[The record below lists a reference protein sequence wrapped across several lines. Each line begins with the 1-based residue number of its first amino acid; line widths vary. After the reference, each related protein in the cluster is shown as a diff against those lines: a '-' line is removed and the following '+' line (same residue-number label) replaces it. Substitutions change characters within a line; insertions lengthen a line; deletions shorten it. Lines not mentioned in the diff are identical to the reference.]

1 MCPSSLAAEKAQN
14 AQFSDFKL
22 HPFPEVPGLSEPEVE
37 HGMTLFHECPVSRG
51 RPLLVCCS
59 CTGTLTGVKEG
70 KEGRDF
76 PYVARRVIQG

>member
-51 RPLLVCCS
+51 RPLLVCCG

-70 KEGRDF
+70 KEGRDL
-76 PYVARRVIQG
+76 PCVARKVIQG